1 MKKIIII
8 ISLIIITSLAGF
20 SFIYSII
27 NIVNK
32 EYIIGGFYSLKG
44 LIIVLILS
52 FIFFLRTVIGLIKQL
67 KQGTN

>member
-32 EYIIGGFYSLKG
+32 EYITGGFYSLK
-44 LIIVLILS
+44 
-52 FIFFLRTVIGLIKQL
+52 GLIKQL
-67 KQGTN
+67 KQGTNYVLCLLVW

>member
-32 EYIIGGFYSLKG
+32 EYITGGFYSLK
-44 LIIVLILS
+44 
-52 FIFFLRTVIGLIKQL
+52 GLIKQL
-67 KQGTN
+67 KQGTNYVLCLLV

>member
-20 SFIYSII
+20 SFIYSIF

-32 EYIIGGFYSLKG
+32 EYITGGFYSLK
-44 LIIVLILS
+44 
-52 FIFFLRTVIGLIKQL
+52 GLIKQL